1 MIKEVWSMLIDDFLA
16 GNILEVQFSLY
27 SSKHREKELLQVSF
41 LERMKSYP
49 RIVSL
54 DSRKLTLL

>member
-1 MIKEVWSMLIDDFLA
+1 MINEVWSMLIDDFLA

-27 SSKHREKELLQVSF
+27 SSKHREKELFQVSF

>member
-1 MIKEVWSMLIDDFLA
+1 MLIDDFLA